1 MEPESSLLFSV
12 VAVARTIAK
21 PFGADCGASEGRGD
35 WLRLKLSRE
44 RRAMTSDPNCGRDLS
59 PGAYA
64 DELKPCGYRVRLVG
78 RESFR

>member
-35 WLRLKLSRE
+35 WLRLKLS
-44 RRAMTSDPNCGRDLS
+44 SLS